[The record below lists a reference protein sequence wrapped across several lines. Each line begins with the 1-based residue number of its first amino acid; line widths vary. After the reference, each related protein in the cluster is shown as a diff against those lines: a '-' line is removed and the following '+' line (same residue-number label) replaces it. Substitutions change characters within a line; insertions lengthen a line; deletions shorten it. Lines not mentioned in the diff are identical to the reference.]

1 MTAARRVLCLLPFAA
16 AGLCAWASAAACQTA
31 ASLARGQEITERAC
45 LGCHALGGADRSVE
59 GTPAPSF
66 RSIAARP
73 NQTPQ
78 HLATFIMTPHRPTP
92 GINLSLADVNDVVAY
107 ILSLK

>member
-1 MTAARRVLCLLPFAA
+1 MTAARTVLCALPLA
-16 AGLCAWASAAACQTA
+16 AGLCAWASPAACQTA

-45 LGCHALGGADRSVE
+45 AGCHALGGDRSVE

-73 NQTPQ
+73 NQPPQ
-78 HLATFIMTPHRPTP
+78 RLASFIMTPHRPMP
-92 GINLSLADVNDVVAY
+92 GLNLSLADVNDVVAY